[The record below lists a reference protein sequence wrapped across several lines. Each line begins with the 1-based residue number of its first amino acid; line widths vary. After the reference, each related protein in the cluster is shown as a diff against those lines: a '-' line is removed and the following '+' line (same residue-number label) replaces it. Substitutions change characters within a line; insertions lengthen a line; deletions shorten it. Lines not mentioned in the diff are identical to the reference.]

1 MAISKEIETRGRKK
15 PILLKG
21 TGQST
26 CLEVKIG
33 SLGLEIWH
41 FPNEEA
47 HPYARLI
54 FEPDQDGKADDQTEQ
69 ERAELSVTLDWQ
81 QACAV
86 SGAVLEWLSDI
97 ESNIEDHRVPA
108 LHMELASLTFDFYR
122 HGGGQGPRMIC
133 TAEIEHGLS
142 RQVILARS
150 EASLLGRLLFYLGDE
165 EVEQQD

>member
-1 MAISKEIETRGRKK
+1 MAISKELEMNGTKK

-21 TGQST
+21 IGQSM

-54 FEPDQDGKADDQTEQ
+54 FEPEQDGKADDQAEQ

-86 SGAVLEWLSDI
+86 SGAVLEWLSFL
-97 ESNIEDHRVPA
+97 ESKIEDACAPS

-133 TAEIEHGLS
+133 TAETEHGLS
-142 RQVILARS
+142 RQVILTRS
-150 EASLLGRLLFYLGDE
+150 ESSLLGRLLFYLGDDE
-165 EVEQQD
+165 EDQQG

>member
-1 MAISKEIETRGRKK
+1 MAISKELEMKGTRK

-21 TGQST
+21 TGQT
-26 CLEVKIG
+26 MCLEVKIG
-33 SLGLEIWH
+33 SLGLEVWH

-54 FEPDQDGKADDQTEQ
+54 LEPDQDGKAHDQAEQ
-69 ERAELSVTLDWQ
+69 GRSELSVTVDWQ

-86 SGAVLEWLSDI
+86 SEAVLGWLSYI
-97 ESNIEDHRVPA
+97 ESNIEDHRIPA
-108 LHMELASLTFDFYR
+108 LHVELASLTFDFYR

-133 TAEIEHGLS
+133 TAETEHGLS
-142 RQVILARS
+142 RQVILTRS

-165 EVEQQD
+165 ETDQQD